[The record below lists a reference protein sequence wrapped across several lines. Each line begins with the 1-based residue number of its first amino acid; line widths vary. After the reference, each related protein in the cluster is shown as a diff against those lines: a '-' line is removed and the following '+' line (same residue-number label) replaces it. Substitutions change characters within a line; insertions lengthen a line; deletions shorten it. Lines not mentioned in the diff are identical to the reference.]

1 MLAKN
6 SNMSIEPVTNP
17 PISKASA
24 KTRHRLL
31 EAARAEFSEKGLECA
46 TTRSIAERAGCNE
59 VTLFRHFDSKQ
70 KLLSSVVQETS
81 EEFRLICNCSGT
93 LSGDLME
100 DLLHYGK
107 AYNSSTERCQG
118 MIRTL
123 IGEGSRRPN
132 LCKELIGDVLEPFH
146 RSLSLYLQTQIE
158 AGKVR
163 ADLDT
168 AVFAEIFT
176 SALMGSMLRRSS
188 GLSVLDQE
196 TGYQEVVRLM
206 VHGISN

>member
-1 MLAKN
+1 
-6 SNMSIEPVTNP
+6 MSIEPVTNP

-81 EEFRLICNCSGT
+81 EEFRLICNCSGNM
-93 LSGDLME
+93 SGDLME
-100 DLLHYGK
+100 DLLHYGQ
-107 AYNSSTERCQG
+107 AYNDSTERCQG

-146 RSLSLYLQTQIE
+146 RSLSHYLQTQIQ

-188 GLSVLDQE
+188 GLSVLNKE
-196 TGYQEVVRLM
+196 NGYQDVVRLM
-206 VHGISN
+206 AHGISS

>member
-6 SNMSIEPVTNP
+6 SNMSIEPVTNS

-93 LSGDLME
+93 MSGDLME

-146 RSLSLYLQTQIE
+146 RSLSLYLQTQIT

-196 TGYQEVVRLM
+196 TGYQEVVRLI
-206 VHGISN
+206 VRGISN

>member
-1 MLAKN
+1 
-6 SNMSIEPVTNP
+6 MSIEPVTNP

-81 EEFRLICNCSGT
+81 EEFRLICNCSGNM
-93 LSGDLME
+93 SGDLME
-100 DLLHYGK
+100 DLLHYGQ
-107 AYNSSTERCQG
+107 AYNDSTERCQG

-146 RSLSLYLQTQIE
+146 RSLSHYLQTQIQ

-188 GLSVLDQE
+188 
-196 TGYQEVVRLM
+196 VRK
-206 VHGISN
+206 